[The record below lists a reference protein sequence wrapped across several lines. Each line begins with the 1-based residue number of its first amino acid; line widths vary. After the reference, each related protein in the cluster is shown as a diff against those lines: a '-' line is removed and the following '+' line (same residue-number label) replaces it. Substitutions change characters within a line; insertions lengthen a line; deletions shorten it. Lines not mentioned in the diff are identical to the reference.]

1 VVAVEVEGEPSREV
15 TLVRE
20 GGVWRVVVPF
30 DN

>member
-1 VVAVEVEGEPSREV
+1 VAVEVEGEPVREV

-20 GGVWRVVVPF
+20 GGVWRVDLPF